1 LCAGPLRYSLLALP
15 GRLCAPEPRTTA
27 LRTPLIFASAGLVAI
42 LADGAGRLR
51 AAAGEVI

>member
-1 LCAGPLRYSLLALP
+1 LRYPLLALP

-27 LRTPLIFASAGLVAI
+27 LRTPLIFASADLVAI